1 MTSIFF
7 LMAYSILALGQ
18 DFTFDKEK
26 GKAIPSF
33 IGQVKL
39 IKGNVF
45 KRSADASLTSVKT
58 GERFKVSE
66 GVVTKEQSFLKI
78 ELIDE
83 TIISIGSNTE
93 IKFNEYEFTDK
104 ENRSFLFSLIRGQ
117 MTGNIKNKAASDQL
131 RFKTKFTTMGIRG
144 TYILMNTQ
152 NKNSLEVS
160 QFALLSGNAAMTS
173 GKEKLDLAK
182 GDHLIVVSGE
192 SITDQEKMSLSE
204 DEMKKLSAENI
215 DDTNDFKPFLPFIDI
230 TNNSID
236 LLRKHFQKYSPN
248 ASGEVVLTKRE
259 DKKSSWQ
266 QNLKKLNQKLK
277 ENHQKKR

>member
-1 MTSIFF
+1 
-7 LMAYSILALGQ
+7 MAYSILALGQ

>member
-1 MTSIFF
+1 
-7 LMAYSILALGQ
+7 MAYSILALGQ

-192 SITDQEKMSLSE
+192 SITDQEKISLSE